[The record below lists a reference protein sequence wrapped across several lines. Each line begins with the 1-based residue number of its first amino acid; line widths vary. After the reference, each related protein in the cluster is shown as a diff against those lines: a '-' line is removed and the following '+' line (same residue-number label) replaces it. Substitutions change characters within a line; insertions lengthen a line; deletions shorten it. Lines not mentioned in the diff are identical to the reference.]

1 MKLSVTFI
9 IISLVICYSKGKIL
23 RPRDLIKDL
32 IQLSKP
38 SNQMINYY
46 KIKPIISY
54 EKRNKISTIKVKEQK
69 KKERRMFLSFY

>member
-9 IISLVICYSKGKIL
+9 IISLVICYSKGNIL
-23 RPRDLIKDL
+23 RPGDLIKDL

>member
-9 IISLVICYSKGKIL
+9 IISLVICYSKGNIL